1 MFQFLPFLEWTDLLF
16 LPGYKLLC
24 GFAICSC
31 SSQNGIWICCLLHQL
46 LVECPTLRGCI
57 VPTYRHNRGDLEVFG
72 LAEGVVPVCAE
83 CVGDPSAVQRVRKN
97 IPRTCSL
104 AVLSLGLT
112 NTWIIAGRLG
122 VN

>member
-1 MFQFLPFLEWTDLLF
+1 M
-16 LPGYKLLC
+16 
-24 GFAICSC
+24 
-31 SSQNGIWICCLLHQL
+31 
-46 LVECPTLRGCI
+46 
-57 VPTYRHNRGDLEVFG
+57 PTYRRKRGDLEVFG
-72 LAEGVVPVCAE
+72 LAEGVVLVCAE